1 MTLGNLL
8 LRASAPSTG
17 PTGSSL
23 HRRHFI
29 VLSTPL
35 SGLRAWRE
43 GVAPIILER
52 VGFLGDQR
60 EQRRLKAVIKRD
72 GALLNE
78 MLAAYTEQVG
88 TFEPE
93 FGPHHVAALRAAM
106 VGAASSL
113 VQLRARVSTSEDISA
128 IAGGLDS
135 ATGTYRAGLYPA
147 ATLRD
152 APEGSLEPLFRI
164 LTWAHMTDVIS
175 EFWWPD
181 YYWETARVAVMFGIR
196 GPGERLMI
204 AYGPD
209 PGSVF
214 HQADLTVE
222 YSLAKMRGALCAMVD
237 ELTDKR
243 TADDDLWIDMLL
255 HNWWSE
261 AFMAGSDEMGVTL
274 KEASPD
280 GYSYTVGVAEAR
292 EGKEFQHSPP
302 PRMDEDAI
310 RDVEGA
316 WTLCEQGLSLVGDY
330 PSENDPLYEDIAA
343 LMDAYVH
350 DVAKAGGAEDST
362 SVTEAILAGYLA
374 AEAEHKQGLGRPE
387 GAHDP
392 VTLGGSGREHGQL
405 LVGPTQ
411 TFDLE

>member
-1 MTLGNLL
+1 M
-8 LRASAPSTG
+8 
-17 PTGSSL
+17 
-23 HRRHFI
+23 
-29 VLSTPL
+29 
-35 SGLRAWRE
+35 
-43 GVAPIILER
+43 
-52 VGFLGDQR
+52 
-60 EQRRLKAVIKRD
+60 KRD

-78 MLAAYTEQVG
+78 MLAAYTQQVG

-93 FGPHHVAALRAAM
+93 FGSHHVAALRAAM

-152 APEGSLEPLFRI
+152 APEGSLEPLVRI

-222 YSLAKMRGALCAMVD
+222 YSLAKMRGACA
-237 ELTDKR
+237 R
-243 TADDDLWIDMLL
+243 
-255 HNWWSE
+255 WS
-261 AFMAGSDEMGVTL
+261 M
-274 KEASPD
+274 
-280 GYSYTVGVAEAR
+280 
-292 EGKEFQHSPP
+292 
-302 PRMDEDAI
+302 
-310 RDVEGA
+310 
-316 WTLCEQGLSLVGDY
+316 
-330 PSENDPLYEDIAA
+330 N
-343 LMDAYVH
+343 
-350 DVAKAGGAEDST
+350 
-362 SVTEAILAGYLA
+362 
-374 AEAEHKQGLGRPE
+374 
-387 GAHDP
+387 
-392 VTLGGSGREHGQL
+392 
-405 LVGPTQ
+405 
-411 TFDLE
+411 

>member
-1 MTLGNLL
+1 
-8 LRASAPSTG
+8 
-17 PTGSSL
+17 
-23 HRRHFI
+23 
-29 VLSTPL
+29 
-35 SGLRAWRE
+35 
-43 GVAPIILER
+43 
-52 VGFLGDQR
+52 
-60 EQRRLKAVIKRD
+60 
-72 GALLNE
+72 
-78 MLAAYTEQVG
+78 
-88 TFEPE
+88 
-93 FGPHHVAALRAAM
+93 
-106 VGAASSL
+106 
-113 VQLRARVSTSEDISA
+113 
-128 IAGGLDS
+128 
-135 ATGTYRAGLYPA
+135 
-147 ATLRD
+147 
-152 APEGSLEPLFRI
+152 
-164 LTWAHMTDVIS
+164 MTDVIS

-255 HNWWSE
+255 NNWWSE

-280 GYSYTVGVAEAR
+280 GYPYTVGVAEAR

-316 WTLCEQGLSLVGDY
+316 WTLGEQGLSLVGDY

-350 DVAKAGGAEDST
+350 DVAKAGGAEAST

-374 AEAEHKQGLGRPE
+374 ADAEHKQGLGLPVVPIVSQPIHEQRADVLGDAAFLSE
-387 GAHDP
+387 AEIANVFAYHEAGWLAVQRWSFAHVSLLHRMRAGAATAPTDR
-392 VTLGGSGREHGQL
+392 LAGGHNLDL
-405 LVGPTQ
+405 LSATNFGYG
-411 TFDLE
+411 LWRGAEAER